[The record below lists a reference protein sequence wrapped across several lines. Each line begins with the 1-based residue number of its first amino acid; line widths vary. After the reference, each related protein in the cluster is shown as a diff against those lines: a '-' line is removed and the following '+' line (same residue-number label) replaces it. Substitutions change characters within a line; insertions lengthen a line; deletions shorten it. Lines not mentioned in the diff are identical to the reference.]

1 MDSDT
6 VKLYFQM
13 PVIQMNAIPGFEMVP
28 LLEALN
34 GPFLPSDVSQATAT
48 LAIQA
53 ARMLSD
59 DKSDTETEK
68 ASVPMA
74 MKVMVA
80 PIDPKEESEAEDVK
94 EAEAEGESHEQS
106 ESCQTTPVGRHV
118 IKQRL
123 GTSLP
128 STPNLTAV
136 STASTRSSGD
146 SFTSSCS
153 TKHLLTQQQQQQV

>member
-1 MDSDT
+1 
-6 VKLYFQM
+6 M
-13 PVIQMNAIPGFEMVP
+13 PVIQMNTIPGFEMVP

-53 ARMLSD
+53 ARLLSD
-59 DKSDTETEK
+59 DKSDSEAEK
-68 ASVPMA
+68 GSVPMA

-80 PIDPKEESEAEDVK
+80 PMEPKEESELEDVMTMTVK
-94 EAEAEGESHEQS
+94 EGGGEEGDPASHEVS
-106 ESCQTTPVGRHV
+106 ESCQNTPVGRHV

-123 GTSLP
+123 GSSLP
-128 STPNLTAV
+128 TTPNLTAV

-153 TKHLLTQQQQQQV
+153 TKQLLTQQQQQQV